1 MCINHIQRV
10 QKISGSLIKQGF
22 SCLIILDGR
31 IMKETEY
38 NDKYNKTIKQYIFS
52 INSKQF
58 LTNIQNILL
67 FLFSF

>member
-1 MCINHIQRV
+1 
-10 QKISGSLIKQGF
+10 
-22 SCLIILDGR
+22 LIILDGR